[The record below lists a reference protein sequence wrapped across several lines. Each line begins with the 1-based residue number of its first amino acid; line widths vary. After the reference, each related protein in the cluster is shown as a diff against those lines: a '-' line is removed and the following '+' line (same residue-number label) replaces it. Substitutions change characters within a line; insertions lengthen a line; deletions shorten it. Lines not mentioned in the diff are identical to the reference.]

1 MALNNEYI
9 GYKTKVSSEEISKD
23 GVLSY
28 LSAIGSTNNY
38 YSDNNVAPHM
48 FNVVQE
54 IGLVESI
61 WKMEDLYESKE
72 EMDRSVLMLV
82 HGEQTMNFSRMLKFG
97 EKIDSYALIE
107 NIQQKGLN
115 NILKLLNQ
123 KKIISV
129 ISDAGTPV
137 ISDPGSILI
146 NECILNNINI
156 YPIPGVSASTTAIS
170 ISGFSDKYFFGGF
183 LPEKK
188 KDLNN
193 LFDIITKLN
202 FSFVFFISPKKL
214 KKIINEIQKYFID
227 NDILIARE
235 ISKLH
240 EEYIRIK
247 VRNLSELEISQKG
260 EMTVVISQNLKP
272 QNRLQLL
279 DESVKKKIN
288 KLLKKMSIRDI
299 TSKITL
305 EHNVSKKLV
314 YDYCLEKKNGL

>member
-1 MALNNEYI
+1 MHKFEVNDKLKPGLYCVSTPIGNLGDITLRALYVLKKSDIILCEDTRVSGKLLSKFNI
-9 GYKTKVSSEEISKD
+9 KTKMISNHK
-23 GVLSY
+23 
-28 LSAIGSTNNY
+28 
-38 YSDNNVAPHM
+38 
-48 FNVVQE
+48 FN
-54 IGLVESI
+54 
-61 WKMEDLYESKE
+61 
-72 EMDRSVLMLV
+72 
-82 HGEQTMNFSRMLKFG
+82 
-97 EKIDSYALIE
+97 EKKNLD
-107 NIQQKGLN
+107 

-272 QNRLQLL
+272 QNRLQLV

-299 TSKITL
+299 TSKIAL

>member
-1 MALNNEYI
+1 MHKFEVNDKLKPGLYCVSTPIGNLGDITLRALYVLKKSDIILCEDTRVSGKLLSKFNI
-9 GYKTKVSSEEISKD
+9 KTKMISNHK
-23 GVLSY
+23 
-28 LSAIGSTNNY
+28 
-38 YSDNNVAPHM
+38 
-48 FNVVQE
+48 FN
-54 IGLVESI
+54 
-61 WKMEDLYESKE
+61 
-72 EMDRSVLMLV
+72 
-82 HGEQTMNFSRMLKFG
+82 
-97 EKIDSYALIE
+97 EKKNLD
-107 NIQQKGLN
+107 

-193 LFDIITKLN
+193 LFDIIRKLN

-260 EMTVVISQNLKP
+260 EMTVVISQNQKP
-272 QNRLQLL
+272 QNRLQLV

-299 TSKITL
+299 TSKIAL

>member
-1 MALNNEYI
+1 MHKFEVNDKLKPGLYCVSTPIGNLGDITLRALYVLKKSDIILCEDTRVSGKLLSKFNI
-9 GYKTKVSSEEISKD
+9 KTKMISNHK
-23 GVLSY
+23 
-28 LSAIGSTNNY
+28 
-38 YSDNNVAPHM
+38 
-48 FNVVQE
+48 FN
-54 IGLVESI
+54 
-61 WKMEDLYESKE
+61 
-72 EMDRSVLMLV
+72 
-82 HGEQTMNFSRMLKFG
+82 
-97 EKIDSYALIE
+97 EKKNLD
-107 NIQQKGLN
+107 

-272 QNRLQLL
+272 QNRLQLV

-299 TSKITL
+299 TSKIAL

-314 YDYCLEKKNGL
+314 YDYCLEKKNEL